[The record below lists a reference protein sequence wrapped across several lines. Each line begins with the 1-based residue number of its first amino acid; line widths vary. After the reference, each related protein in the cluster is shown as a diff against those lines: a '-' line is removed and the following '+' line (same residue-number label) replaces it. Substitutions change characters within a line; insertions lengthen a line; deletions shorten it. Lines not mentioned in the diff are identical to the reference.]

1 MILLNACSIEKRHSM
16 FGYHIE
22 WRNNKFLDDKKV
34 VSQKSKLKVVNKK
47 AKVETDLILETKKIA
62 TVINQEIKSDIV
74 STSNQKSKFEFE
86 FKNKSKKI
94 SNFKIP
100 IIKESSEVTKKKLLL
115 PIKRITKIPISIIVA
130 FGLLVLGLL
139 FFLIAS
145 FAPPSK
151 DLLIFYLIGTVL
163 LLAGIISMI
172 RELLVLLIKLLK
184 KV

>member
-22 WRNNKFLDDKKV
+22 WRNNKFLADNKV
-34 VSQKSKLKVVNKK
+34 VSQKSKLKVVNEK
-47 AKVETDLILETKKIA
+47 AKVETDLILETKKNA

-74 STSNQKSKFEFE
+74 STSNQKSKFEF
-86 FKNKSKKI
+86 KNKSKKI
-94 SNFKIP
+94 SHFKIP

-139 FFLIAS
+139 FFSIES
-145 FAPPSK
+145 FVPPSK

-172 RELLVLLIKLLK
+172 RELLVLLIKLL
-184 KV
+184 

>member
-1 MILLNACSIEKRHSM
+1 M

-115 PIKRITKIPISIIVA
+115 PIKRITPIPISIIVA

-145 FAPPSK
+145 FATPSTPSS
-151 DLLIFYLIGTVL
+151 DLFKIYLIGTVL
-163 LLAGIISMI
+163 LLVGIISMA
-172 RELLVLLIKLLK
+172 RELLVLLIKSLTK
-184 KV
+184 KFK